1 MSITSL
7 LTHTASYIGIGKKRI
22 TDKALLPLCMLSLY
36 KEEGNLS
43 GLIAQIT
50 PPFSIL
56 VPPLSVKGSK
66 RLRKVRP
73 RSNGQTFRSRLCVF
87 DTRY

>member
-50 PPFSIL
+50 PPIL
-56 VPPLSVKGSK
+56 NISSPS
-66 RLRKVRP
+66 
-73 RSNGQTFRSRLCVF
+73 LC
-87 DTRY
+87 

>member
-50 PPFSIL
+50 PPHS
-56 VPPLSVKGSK
+56 
-66 RLRKVRP
+66 
-73 RSNGQTFRSRLCVF
+73 Q
-87 DTRY
+87 Y